1 MFTDIVGYTALM
13 GHDEEK
19 AFALLKKNR
28 ELQKPVIESFN
39 GRFIKELGD
48 GIMASFNT
56 VSDSVY
62 AAIKILEICKQSNDF
77 QLRIGIHL
85 GEVVFENDDVFGDGV
100 NIASR
105 IQAITEPGCIYVSEA
120 VSANVSNK
128 KGITT
133 RFIREERLKNVRE
146 PVRIYE
152 LLNSEGKMLAE
163 RSLQAIDKNSI
174 AILPL
179 INMSNDPEQDY
190 FCDGISEEIM
200 NALGQLSNLRVVAR
214 TSAFSFKG
222 KNVDVREIGRALNVN
237 TILEGSVRKSGKRL
251 KIGTQ
256 LISSSSGSQLWSN
269 LYDREL
275 EDIFSIQED
284 IAGSVATAIKGF
296 LTSEE
301 KETIRRPE
309 TVVQAYEYFLKG
321 SQLFHDLR
329 SEDIAGSVA
338 TAIKGFLTSEEKETI
353 RRPETVVQAYE
364 YFLKGRQLF
373 HDLKLS
379 RALDMFN
386 KAINLDSEYALAYA
400 GLADTQ
406 SCLYE
411 WEGASPSVLAEADQ
425 NSMKALSLAPNLAE
439 SHSSR
444 GYILALGQKYDAAQ
458 AQFEEAIRLNS
469 NSYDA
474 YYLFGRSSFARGDLE
489 KSAEMFLK
497 ASEVRQEDYQSLILL
512 GQSMRVMGKANV
524 DETLRK
530 GISRARKQLELN
542 PTDVRALSLGSVT
555 LYDLGEKKEA
565 FEWIERALDLDPD
578 NSGTLFNGACLYA
591 KAGYKDKALSM
602 LEHAF
607 ARGYGNKAWI
617 EQDPDYDSL
626 RNEPRFKALLE
637 K

>member
-1 MFTDIVGYTALM
+1 LSQFRQLASIMFTDIVGYTALM

-321 SQLFHDLR
+321 
-329 SEDIAGSVA
+329 
-338 TAIKGFLTSEEKETI
+338 
-353 RRPETVVQAYE
+353 
-364 YFLKGRQLF
+364 RQLF

>member
-1 MFTDIVGYTALM
+1 MPQSRQLASIMFTDIVGYTALM
-13 GHDEEK
+13 GSDEQK
-19 AFALLKKNR
+19 AFILLKKNR
-28 ELQKPVIESFN
+28 ELQKPLIESFN

-48 GIMASFNT
+48 GIMASFNS

-62 AAIKILEICKQSNDF
+62 AAIKIQETCKASNDF

-105 IQAITEPGCIYVSEA
+105 IQAITEPGCIYVSET

-128 KGITT
+128 KGIFS

-152 LLNSEGKMLAE
+152 LLDSDGKISPE
-163 RSLQAIDKNSI
+163 TSSQSKDKNSI

-200 NALGQLSNLRVVAR
+200 NALGQLNNLRVVAR

-222 KNVDVREIGRALNVN
+222 KNIDVREIGRALNVS

-256 LISSSSGSQLWSN
+256 LISASSGSLLWSN

-284 IAGSVATAIKGF
+284 IAGSVATAIKGV
-296 LTSEE
+296 LTR
-301 KETIRRPE
+301 KER
-309 TVVQAYEYFLKG
+309 
-321 SQLFHDLR
+321 
-329 SEDIAGSVA
+329 
-338 TAIKGFLTSEEKETI
+338 ETI

-373 HDLKLS
+373 HDLKLLS
-379 RALDMFN
+379 ASDMFK
-386 KAINLDSEYALAYA
+386 KAITLDSEYALAYA
-400 GLADTQ
+400 GLADAL
-406 SCLYE
+406 SWIFE
-411 WEGASPSVLAEADQ
+411 WEGANPSVLAEAEQ
-425 NSMKALSLAPNLAE
+425 NSMKALTLAPNLAE

-444 GYILALGQKYDAAQ
+444 GYILALGKKYDEAQ
-458 AQFEEAIRLNS
+458 GEFEEAIRLNS
-469 NSYDA
+469 NCYDA
-474 YYLFGRSSFARGDLE
+474 YYLYGRSSFARGDME

-497 ASEVRQEDYQSLILL
+497 ASDVRQEDYQSLILL
-512 GQSMRVMGKANV
+512 GQSMRVMGKDNV
-524 DETLRK
+524 DEVLRK

-542 PTDVRALSLGSVT
+542 PSDVRALSLGSGT
-555 LYDLGEKKEA
+555 LYDLGEKQEA
-565 FEWIERALDLDPD
+565 FEWIERAIELFPD
-578 NSGTLFNGACLYA
+578 NAGTLFNGACLYA
-591 KAGYKDKALSM
+591 KAGHINQALNM

-607 ARGYGNKAWI
+607 ARGYGNKTWI
-617 EQDPDYDSL
+617 EKDPDYDSL
-626 RNEPRFKALLE
+626 RNEPRFKALLG